1 MNTQL
6 RLGSFYMDLS
16 EDIAI
21 DTSFNLANIEDAT
34 DRGSAYSKTITIPST
49 ANNDQALGYLF
60 DLSAQVTNFDPS
72 VKVLAEVVVNGIP
85 QFTGVGQLLRIIIL
99 NEIVRYEVG
108 IYGEAVSLFRDID
121 NKLVT
126 ELDFSDADHEWEAA
140 AITDAW
146 DRLEANDFTEPYTY
160 PLIDYGQ
167 IPSVERENNPASAF
181 YTTEHFYPALSIRHI
196 IDRIFSDAG
205 YTYQC
210 GFFEADEFNHLYI
223 PYGTDSIPKKTNA
236 DIFATQFYINSSA
249 SYPAAIPNIGSGG
262 YLYPVY
268 DDATAPTY
276 FNGGS
281 YDIANNR
288 YEAGIAGSTEFNYL
302 FVIDGGLYSED
313 FAQFKVVLEVNGADA
328 DFILHDVNDLVA
340 GGVSFT
346 IQPDRFLSGKFTA
359 TLAAGDLVKI
369 KIQDTTPAG
378 DFIGEAN
385 VLSTQLSGQSLEN
398 LVSVGEVFPLNSIL
412 PVGIKQGDFL
422 RGVLRDF
429 NLFAEPDKNNPKN
442 IIIDTYDDFYTS
454 GNLLNWDDKLDISK
468 EISIDP
474 AGALAKKRFIYSH
487 NRGGGYFDNLY
498 FNSYA
503 ENYSYRDFVNTSDFA
518 AEAEEHRSIFAAP
531 VVVNYG
537 NSSRLIPRFYDF
549 ENGNLKKIA
558 AGCRFVY
565 VDYISYPVTAG
576 FFVFN
581 SVPMDK
587 YPYAGHLNNP
597 YNPTI
602 DFLFGMPREL
612 YYSNTPENPTLFN
625 YTNNNLFNWLHRN
638 KLNSIIN
645 PNAKYVTAS
654 FFLNEVDINT
664 FSFRNKVFFKGQRWK
679 VQNVNNIDNIRYN
692 STEVELL
699 LDFPITAFSPTTFAV
714 VDGAGADL
722 DGERKPVIST
732 PTATTNPE

>member
-6 RLGSFYMDLS
+6 RLGNYYIDLS
-16 EDIAI
+16 EDIVI

-49 ANNDQALGYLF
+49 PNNDEALGFLF
-60 DLSAQVTNFDPS
+60 DLSAQITNFDPS

-99 NEIVRYEVG
+99 NEIVRYEIG
-108 IYGEAVSLFRDID
+108 IYGEGASLFRDID
-121 NKLVT
+121 NKLLT
-126 ELDFSDADHEWEAA
+126 ELDFSDADHEWEAV
-140 AITDAW
+140 AIQQAW
-146 DRLEANDFTEPYTY
+146 DRLEANDFAQPYTY
-160 PLIDYGQ
+160 PLVDYGQ
-167 IPSVERENNPASAF
+167 IPSVERENNPASAL
-181 YTTEHFYPALSIRHI
+181 YTTGMFYPALSIRHI

-210 GFFEADEFNHLYI
+210 PFFEDDNFNHLFI
-223 PYGTDSIPKKTNA
+223 PFASDAIPKKSNA
-236 DIFATQFYINSSA
+236 DLYATQFYLNSSA
-249 SYPAAIPNIGSGG
+249 AYPASIPNLGGGG

-268 DDATAPTY
+268 DDDTAPTY
-276 FNGGS
+276 FNGGA
-281 YDIANNR
+281 YDIGANE
-288 YEAGIAGSTEFNYL
+288 YIAVITGSTEFNYSM
-302 FVIDGGLYSED
+302 VVDGGVYAVNA
-313 FAQFKVVLEVNGADA
+313 AQFKVVLEVNGVDA

-340 GGVSFT
+340 GGLIFT
-346 IQPDRFLSGKFTA
+346 IQPDRYLTGKFTA
-359 TLAAGDLVKI
+359 TINAGDSVKI
-369 KIQDTTPAG
+369 KIQDTTPVG
-378 DFIGEAN
+378 DFVGEAN
-385 VLSTQLSGQSLEN
+385 LLFTQISGQSLEVY
-398 LVSVGEVFPLNSIL
+398 VSVGEVFPLNSCL

-422 RGVLRDF
+422 RGILKDF

-487 NRGGGYFDNLY
+487 AKGGGYFDDLY

-503 ENYSYRDFVNTSDFA
+503 ETYSSRDFINTSDFA
-518 AEAEEHRSIFAAP
+518 AEAEEHKSIFAAP
-531 VVVNYG
+531 VVVGYG
-537 NSSRLIPRFYDF
+537 SSSRLIPRFYDF
-549 ENGNLKKIA
+549 ENGNIKPIA
-558 AGCRFVY
+558 AGCRFIY
-565 VDYISYPVTAG
+565 ADYITYPVDLG

-581 SVPMDK
+581 GTPQSK
-587 YPYAGHLNNP
+587 YPYAGHLDNP

-602 DFLFGMPREL
+602 DFNFGIPREL
-612 YYSNTPENPTLFN
+612 YYANTPENPNLFN

-638 KLNSIIN
+638 KFNSIIN

-679 VQNVNNIDNIRYN
+679 VQNINNIDNVRYN

-699 LDFPITAFSPTTFAV
+699 LDFPITAFTPTTFAV
-714 VDGAGADL
+714 VNGAGAEL
-722 DGERKPVIST
+722 DGEWLPKISS
-732 PTATTNPE
+732 PTAISNPE